1 MDPVLTS
8 YCTVCACLEG
18 GNGGGGGI
26 VTIATISPS
35 ICEFPQWV
43 SDGYC
48 DDYTNTAECEYDGG
62 DCCLEE
68 TITVSCQECICHDSG
83 MFYTISCSLKKLNI
97 ELSLRIAITM

>member
-83 MFYTISCSLKKLNI
+83 MSYCISCSLENQTWNFL
-97 ELSLRIAITM
+97 